1 MDIAVS
7 NAKRN
12 EPKSSS
18 GTVNRL
24 EISFNPTGQTI
35 IKPANIMPIKV
46 IKKLE
51 TTLFIRLSASDN
63 VIAF

>member
-24 EISFNPTGQTI
+24 EISFNPTSQTI
-35 IKPANIMPIKV
+35 IKPANIMHIKV